1 MSNRSYMKRVV
12 IKIRG
17 GRRCLIRN
25 FVWETAWE
33 TPHGALTCFRRLQ
46 SVCVLWV
53 RTQEVRPPL
62 QLFHI
67 RRDLSLQLHTLI
79 IFLATLLL
87 LSPTF
92 PKLIMKV
99 SSFLLHPNDSLHV
112 SLGCDK
118 LTADWNMTIKPW
130 GRQFCPLFIRNMH
143 PPSFARMHIPPFND
157 TIFPFCL
164 VILMSSPCRSLH
176 PTHAAGS
183 QSTLLCLA
191 LVS

>member
-1 MSNRSYMKRVV
+1 M
-12 IKIRG
+12 
-17 GRRCLIRN
+17 
-25 FVWETAWE
+25 
-33 TPHGALTCFRRLQ
+33 
-46 SVCVLWV
+46 CVLWV

-87 LSPTF
+87 VSPTF

-112 SLGCDK
+112 SVGCDK

-157 TIFPFCL
+157 TIFPFAL
-164 VILMSSPCRSLH
+164 LSSWAHHAVPSTPPMLQHSLRLTVNTSL
-176 PTHAAGS
+176 PGFS
-183 QSTLLCLA
+183 VQIPFSVFSFLIKKYK
-191 LVS
+191 